1 MGFEG
6 PKPSIGHEGGIQLR
20 QSWARIN
27 ELGIAVRTEV
37 AQFVR
42 FTWFR
47 QECRLF
53 CIRLHNDL
61 MAQS

>member
-6 PKPSIGHEGGIQLR
+6 PKPSTGHEGGIQLR

-42 FTWFR
+42 FTCVQAR
-47 QECRLF
+47 VQV
-53 CIRLHNDL
+53 ILHR
-61 MAQS
+61 AT